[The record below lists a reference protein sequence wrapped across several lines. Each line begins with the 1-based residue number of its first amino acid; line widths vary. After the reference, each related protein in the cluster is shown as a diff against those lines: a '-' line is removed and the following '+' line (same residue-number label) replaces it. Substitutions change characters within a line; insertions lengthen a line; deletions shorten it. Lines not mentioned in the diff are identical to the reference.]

1 MRAWQMTEIG
11 DPSDVLELTTVADPE
26 PGSGQVLLSVDS
38 CGLKFPDILQI
49 QGRYQVKPTLP
60 FIPGGEIAG
69 TVVAHGPDVDGSAPA
84 VGDRVLVMGDGGL
97 AEHVAVPADRCLP
110 IPDSMSSDQAAA
122 MLVNYGT
129 GVFALRNRARLQAGE
144 SVLVTAAAGGVGS
157 AAVQLA
163 KAIGATVYGLAGGP
177 DKVEVVRQLGA
188 DEAFDYREIDIVDTI
203 REVTGGR
210 GVDVVYEAV
219 GGDTFDQVRRIVG
232 WDGRLLVIG
241 FTSGRIPE
249 APANHILLK
258 NYSIVGV
265 HWGAHLARR
274 DTALRDDWD
283 SIVELFGTGKVDPL
297 ISETRPLSEALEAL
311 GDIGSRRTVG
321 KVVIRPGDQG

>member
-11 DPSDVLELTTVADPE
+11 NPSDVLELTTVADPE
-26 PGSGQVLLSVDS
+26 PGPGEVLLDVES

-49 QGRYQVKPTLP
+49 QGIYQVKPTLP

-69 TVVAHGPDVDGSAPA
+69 TVVAHGPDLDSSAPA
-84 VGDRVLVMGDGGL
+84 IGDRVLVMADGGL
-97 AEHVAVPADRCLP
+97 AEHVAVDAGQCLP
-110 IPDSMSSDQAAA
+110 IPDTMSFDQAAA

-129 GVFALRNRARLQAGE
+129 GVFALRNRARLQPDE

-163 KAIGATVYGLAGGP
+163 KAIGATVYGLAGGSE
-177 DKVEVVRQLGA
+177 KVEVVRSLGA
-188 DEAFDYREIDIVDTI
+188 DEVFDYRRIDIVDTI
-203 REVTGGR
+203 REVTDAA
-210 GVDVVYEAV
+210 GVDVVFDAV
-219 GGDTFDQVRRIVG
+219 GGDIFDQVRRIVA

-274 DTALRDDWD
+274 ADAIRDDWH
-283 SIVELFGTGKVDPL
+283 SVVELFATGKVDPL
-297 ISETRPLSEALEAL
+297 ISDIRPLADALEAL
-311 GDIGSRRTVG
+311 GDIGNRRTVG
-321 KVVIRPGDQG
+321 KVVIRPGE

>member
-11 DPSDVLELTTVADPE
+11 NPEDVLSLSTVPDPT
-26 PGSGQVLLSVDS
+26 PASGQVLLTVDS
-38 CGLKFPDILQI
+38 CGLKFPDILQM
-49 QGRYQVKPTLP
+49 QGRYQVQPSLP

-69 TVVAHGPDVDGSAPA
+69 TVVAHGPDLDQSAPA
-84 VGDRVLVMGDGGL
+84 IGDRVLVMADGGL
-97 AEHVAVPADRCLP
+97 AEYVAVPADRCLA
-110 IPDSMSSDQAAA
+110 IPDEMTSDQAAA

-129 GVFALRNRARLQAGE
+129 GVFALRNRARLQPGE

-157 AAVQLA
+157 AAIQLA
-163 KAIGATVYGLAGGP
+163 KAIGATVYGLAGGAE
-177 DKVEVVRQLGA
+177 KVEVVRSLGA
-188 DEAFDYREIDIVDTI
+188 DEAFDYREVDIVDSI
-203 REVTGGR
+203 RGITDGR

-219 GGDTFDQVRRIVG
+219 GGDTFDQVRRVVA

-241 FTSGRIPE
+241 FTSGRIPA

-274 DTALRDDWD
+274 SEAMAEDWD
-283 SIVELFGTGKVDPL
+283 ALVELFATGKVDPL
-297 ISETRPLSEALEAL
+297 VSSVRPLDEALVAL
-311 GDIGSRRTVG
+311 GDIGGRRTVG
-321 KVVIRPGDQG
+321 KVIIRPGE

>member
-1 MRAWQMTEIG
+1 MRAWQMDEIG
-11 DPSDVLELTTVADPE
+11 NPSDVLELTTVPDPE
-26 PGSGQVLLSVDS
+26 PGPGQVLLRVDS

-49 QGRYQVKPTLP
+49 QGSYQVKPGLP

-69 TVVAHGPDVDGSAPA
+69 TVVAHGPDLDESAPDI
-84 VGDRVLVMGDGGL
+84 GDRVLVMADGGL
-97 AEHVAVPADRCLP
+97 AELVAVPARQCLP
-110 IPDSMSSDQAAA
+110 IPDAMSSDQAAA

-177 DKVEVVRQLGA
+177 EKVDVVRSLGA
-188 DEAFDYREIDIVDTI
+188 DDAFDYREIDIVDKI
-203 REVTGGR
+203 RDVTDGAGI
-210 GVDVVYEAV
+210 DVVYDAV
-219 GGDTFDQVRRIVG
+219 GGDVFDQVRRIVA
-232 WDGRLLVIG
+232 WDGRLLIIG

-274 DTALRDDWD
+274 AEAIREDWD

-297 ISETRPLSEALEAL
+297 ISDVRPLSEALDAL
-311 GDIGSRRTVG
+311 DDIGNRRTVG
-321 KVVIRPGDQG
+321 KVIIHPGE

>member
-1 MRAWQMTEIG
+1 MRAWQMNEIG
-11 DPSDVLELTTVADPE
+11 NPSDVLELMTVPDPE
-26 PGSGQVLLSVDS
+26 PGPGQVLLRVDS

-49 QGRYQVKPTLP
+49 QGRYQIKPSLP

-69 TVVAHGPDVDGSAPA
+69 TVVAHGPDLDESAPA
-84 VGDRVLVMGDGGL
+84 IGDRVLVMADGGL
-97 AEHVAVPADRCLP
+97 AELVALPAGQCLP
-110 IPDSMSSDQAAA
+110 IPDAMSSDQAAA

-163 KAIGATVYGLAGGP
+163 KAIGATVYGLAGGAE
-177 DKVEVVRQLGA
+177 KVEVVRSLGA
-188 DEAFDYREIDIVDTI
+188 DDAFDYRKIDIVDKI
-203 REVTGGR
+203 REVTDGA
-210 GVDVVYEAV
+210 GVDVVYDAV
-219 GGDTFDQVRRIVG
+219 GGDIFDQVRRIVA
-232 WDGRLLVIG
+232 WDGRLLIIG

-274 DTALRDDWD
+274 AEAIREDWD
-283 SIVELFGTGKVDPL
+283 SVVDLFGTGEIDPL
-297 ISETRPLSEALEAL
+297 ISEVRPLSEALEAL
-311 GDIGSRRTVG
+311 DDIGKRRTVG
-321 KVVIRPGDQG
+321 KVIIRPGE